1 MQRII
6 VARNV
11 PKVLMGM
18 KAIKQNVIFSQIRLM
33 STARTMGMLNV
44 QRRSFAEYKERD
56 NSQNKSICLSNWGS
70 AEEFNEDELKEALSQ
85 FGTIV
90 NYRKLDPNEERGL

>member
-11 PKVLMGM
+11 PKVLIGM
-18 KAIKQNVIFSQIRLM
+18 KAINQNVIFSQIRLM

-56 NSQNKSICLSNWGS
+56 NS
-70 AEEFNEDELKEALSQ
+70 
-85 FGTIV
+85 
-90 NYRKLDPNEERGL
+90 